1 MKQDTRSDPYVF
13 RRYVTLAIKNLRRRP
28 VRTGL
33 TVAGVALA
41 VTVAVSLGGFML
53 GYSGAI
59 DKSINM
65 LGFQVMIMAKG
76 CPYEAAT
83 MMLKGGTGLLYLPA
97 DTYNKVK
104 NDPDI
109 ESITPIFVGVAQKQ
123 GSSIRDDAGGSNFS
137 IISGIDVP
145 SYRVMKPWIAF
156 KKGPGYEGGRWFS
169 PGARNE
175 VVLGFEAAEYEQRKV
190 GDTFYASITPA
201 GKRDPVMHEFKVV
214 GVLDRTGT
222 QDDGTVFMPI
232 DVAREYFGRPDQLT
246 ILGIKLKQFNAFK
259 MREFENRWLKLPE
272 VQVVGLQQV
281 KNTLVSLVATAQTM
295 IAAVAAIAVIVA
307 LIGVINTIL
316 MSVYERTS
324 EIGIMKALGARRGAI
339 FQLIWLETVMI
350 CLAGGI
356 AGSVAAIVGAGL
368 VERAIKAI
376 ADLGV
381 SGSVVDITP
390 AVIAY
395 AVLGAVVL
403 GFFGGLYPAW
413 RASSMR
419 PVEAIS
425 KGV

>member
-1 MKQDTRSDPYVF
+1 MKKDPFVL
-13 RRYVTLAIKNLRRRP
+13 RRYFALAVKNLRRRP

-53 GYSGAI
+53 GYRGAI

-97 DTYNKVK
+97 GVYDEVK
-104 NDPDI
+104 QDPEI
-109 ESITPIFVGVAQKQ
+109 ETITPIFVGVAEKQ
-123 GSSIRDDAGGSNFS
+123 GSGIRDDQAASNFS

-145 SYRVMKPWIAF
+145 SYTVMKPWTTF
-156 KKGPGYEGGRWFS
+156 KSGAGFDGGRWFS
-169 PGARNE
+169 ARSRHE

-190 GDTFYASITPA
+190 GDSFYASIAPA
-201 GKRDPVMHEFKVV
+201 GKTKVVMHEFKVV
-214 GVLDRTGT
+214 GVLERTGT

-232 DVAREYFGRPDQLT
+232 DVARDYFGRPGELT
-246 ILGIKLKQFNAFK
+246 IIGIKLKQFNGGK
-259 MREFENRWLKLPE
+259 MREFETRWLKLPE

-281 KNTLVSLVATAQTM
+281 KNTLVNLVGTAQTM
-295 IAAVAAIAVIVA
+295 IAAVAVIAIIVA
-307 LIGVINTIL
+307 LIGVVNTIL

-350 CLAGGI
+350 CFAGAI
-356 AGSVAAIVGAGL
+356 AGSILSIVGSGA
-368 VERAIKAI
+368 VENAIKSI
-376 ADLGV
+376 ADLGL
-381 SGSVVDITP
+381 SGSIVRITP
-390 AVIAY
+390 AVVGAAIS
-395 AVLGAVVL
+395 GAVVL
-403 GFFGGLYPAW
+403 GFFG
-413 RASSMR
+413 
-419 PVEAIS
+419 
-425 KGV
+425 